1 MPARNAGRLKIL
13 MAVDGSKFSK
23 AAVAFV
29 QRLCPPDNAEIR
41 VLYVVEPLDRSFY
54 PELGP
59 PFPAS
64 MADIERSR
72 LADGEKVVDKVV
84 QELQRAGYAVRG
96 DVASGHVRSTI
107 VEKAEKWQANLIL
120 LGSRGRTGL
129 KRALLGSVSD
139 YVARHAVR
147 SVLIVHP

>member
-1 MPARNAGRLKIL
+1 MAIRKAGRLKIL
-13 MAVDGSKFSK
+13 LAVDGSKFSK
-23 AAVAFV
+23 AAGVFV
-29 QRLCPPDNAEIR
+29 QRLSSPDHVEIR

-59 PFPAS
+59 PFPTS
-64 MADIERSR
+64 MADIERDR
-72 LADGEKVVDKVV
+72 RADGKKVVDKVV

-107 VEKAEKWQANLIL
+107 IEKAEKWRANLIL
-120 LGSRGRTGL
+120 LGSRGRAGL

-139 YVARHAVR
+139 YVTRHAGR